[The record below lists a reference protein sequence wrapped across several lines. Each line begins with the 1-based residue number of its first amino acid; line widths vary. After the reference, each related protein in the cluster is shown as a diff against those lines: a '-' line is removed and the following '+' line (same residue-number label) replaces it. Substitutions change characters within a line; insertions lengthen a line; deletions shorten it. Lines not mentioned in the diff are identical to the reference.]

1 LTNTDL
7 IALTASDAAARIAS
21 GALTSEAL
29 VAAAL
34 ARIAELEPRLQA
46 WAFLDRD
53 RALAQATAADQRR
66 REGKGV
72 GALHGVPIGI
82 KDIIDTADMPTENGS
97 PLHKGRQPRTD
108 AASVAALRAAGAVI
122 LGKTVTTELATL
134 TPSLTRNPRNPE
146 HTPGGSSSGSAA
158 AVAAGMV
165 PVALGTQTG
174 GSVIRPAAFCGVYGF
189 KPSFGLIPRPGV
201 LTQAP
206 SLDTVGVFG
215 RSLEDV
221 ALVADA
227 IQGYDERDP
236 ASIAA
241 SRPNL
246 LALAKEDF
254 PLPPMFALVKTHAW
268 DEADAV
274 TREAFGE
281 LVEHLGDRVEEISID
296 FTTERGIAAA
306 KIVQNVE
313 LAHHYGPLLDK
324 APELISTR
332 LAEQIEEGRRV
343 RGVDYVAALDARRE
357 LYATVEDLIMQRGQI
372 LTPAALGPAPRGLE
386 STGNPVFCAFWTYL
400 GVPAVTLPL
409 LQAEELPIGVQLIS
423 ARRDDGRLLRSARW
437 LVKHLAESD

>member
-1 LTNTDL
+1 MADMKLCDL
-7 IALTASDAAARIAS
+7 AAGAAATGIAGGELS
-21 GALTSEAL
+21 SEAL
-29 VAAAL
+29 VGACL
-34 ARIAELEPRLQA
+34 ERIGELEPQLKA

-53 RALAQATAADQRR
+53 RALAQAKAADAQR

-72 GALHGVPIGI
+72 GLLHGVPVGI

-97 PLHKGRQPRTD
+97 AIFKGRQPRQD
-108 AASVAALRAAGAVI
+108 AAAVAALRAAGAVI
-122 LGKTVTTELATL
+122 LGKTITTELATL

-158 AVAAGMV
+158 AVASGMV

-174 GSVIRPAAFCGVYGF
+174 GSVIRPAAFCGIYGF
-189 KPSFGLIPRPGV
+189 KPTFGLIARPGV
-201 LTQAP
+201 LSQAP

-215 RSLEDV
+215 RSLEDL
-221 ALVADA
+221 ALVVDA

-236 ASIAA
+236 ASIAS

-246 LALAKEDF
+246 LARAKEDW
-254 PLPPMFALVKTHAW
+254 PLPPMFTFAKTHAW
-268 DEADAV
+268 AEADAA

-281 LVEHLGDRVEEISID
+281 LVELLGDKVEEISID

-306 KIVQNVE
+306 KTVQNVE
-313 LAHHYGPLLDK
+313 LAHHYGPLLEA
-324 APELISTR
+324 APDLISPR
-332 LAEQIEEGRRV
+332 LADQIEEGRRV
-343 RGVDYVAALDARRE
+343 TGIDYFAALDARNE
-357 LYATVEDLIMQRGQI
+357 LYATVDDLIMQHGQI
-372 LTPAALGPAPRGLE
+372 LTPAALGPAPKGLE

-409 LQAEELPIGVQLIS
+409 LEADGLPMGVQLIG

-437 LVKHLAESD
+437 LVQHLAEAA